1 MGREEQ
7 GVAGGGGRYVAVP
20 RTLSFVLHGDDV
32 LLLRGAPDKRLWPN
46 RYNGVGGHVERGE
59 DILSAAL
66 REIREETG
74 LLVRRA
80 RLCAVVHIDA
90 GDREAGVLLFVFMAE
105 AEGRET
111 IASREGVLEWVPRA
125 QVLERDLVSDLRV
138 LWPRVLSLPDG
149 APPLFAWYG
158 YDENDALVIRFAG

>member
-7 GVAGGGGRYVAVP
+7 GVAEGGGRYQVVP
-20 RTLSFVLHGDDV
+20 RTLSFVLHGEDV

-74 LLVRRA
+74 LQVRRP
-80 RLCAVVHIDA
+80 RLCAVVHVEV
-90 GDREAGVLLFVFMAE
+90 GEQVGVLLFVFTAE
-105 AEGRET
+105 AE
-111 IASREGVLEWVPRA
+111 SRQVVSGQEGTLEWVPKG
-125 QVLERDLVSDLRV
+125 QVLEKDLVSDLRT
-138 LWPRVLSLPDG
+138 LLPRVLALPVG

-158 YDENDALVIRFAG
+158 YDEGGGLTIRFAG